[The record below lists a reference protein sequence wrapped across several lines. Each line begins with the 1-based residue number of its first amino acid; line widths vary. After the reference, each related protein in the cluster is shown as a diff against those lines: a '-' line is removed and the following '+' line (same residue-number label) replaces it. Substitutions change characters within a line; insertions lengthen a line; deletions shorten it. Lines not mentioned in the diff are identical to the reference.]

1 MMQSGKTIWITGAS
15 TGIGA
20 ETALQLACIKVHI
33 LVTARSGDKLKALA
47 DKAKDLPGT
56 ITPAPCDVTDTAAVA
71 KLYAEMEEKHG
82 PIDLVL
88 LNAGTGFGDS
98 ATEFD
103 IDTFKKTFD
112 INVNG
117 VANCL
122 EPVLPSFV
130 KRGKGHIAIVA
141 SVAGF
146 RGLPKSVS
154 YGPSKAALINL
165 AEALYV
171 DLKPKGIKV
180 QVINPGFVKTPLTD
194 KNTFNMPMLMPVE
207 KGAQALIKGL
217 NSNAFEIIFPW
228 PFVVFVKLMDM
239 LPNKIYLW
247 LAGKLG
253 GSVSKPKS

>member
-1 MMQSGKTIWITGAS
+1 MRSGKTIWITGAS

-20 ETALQLACIKVHI
+20 ETAFQLVQKKVHI
-33 LVTARSGDKLKALA
+33 LVTARSVDKLEALA

-56 ITPAPCDVTDTAAVA
+56 ITLAPCDVTDTAAVA

-103 IDTFKKTFD
+103 IDRFKKTFD

-122 EPVLPSFV
+122 EAVLPSFL

-146 RGLPKSVS
+146 RGLPKSIS

-194 KNTFNMPMLMPVE
+194 KNTFHMPMLMSVE
-207 KGAQALIKGL
+207 KGARALIKGL

-228 PFVVFVKLMDM
+228 SFVVFVKLMDM

-253 GSVSKPKS
+253 GSVSKPKA